1 MALDIV
7 KVHFEV
13 IPNLKYIIYLCAL
26 VRSFLRMAV
35 FLMEMSEAYLFN
47 VDMPYIMV
55 LQYVYIYLSLYIY
68 IYMCVNIIHTA
79 SQLFVDNF

>member
-55 LQYVYIYLSLYIY
+55 LQYVYIYIY
-68 IYMCVNIIHTA
+68 VRKHHTYRVSIIFG
-79 SQLFVDNF
+79 QFLNYV